1 MIPKCLRGTKT
12 YITLS
17 KPLRGRIWFEG
28 RNLIIIAIKN
38 HNHNHNLLLQVWNS
52 QNLHNLLCQ
61 WQDTFLE
68 SKFLCNSENWSIF
81 FSQLCWF
88 CSILFW
94 NSIVLD
100 SGKILYSMRLATNVR
115 LPWSLLFSAWLL
127 QQIEKRKNRNQEGK
141 GQEKKRRK
149 QKAIPRIVLLWYQL
163 LWHGY
168 SQWSTKENGEEGEGT
183 EGDREGGELGK
194 DANYID

>member
-1 MIPKCLRGTKT
+1 MRAGTWSSSPSRI
-12 YITLS
+12 IT
-17 KPLRGRIWFEG
+17 IT
-28 RNLIIIAIKN
+28 I
-38 HNHNHNLLLQVWNS
+38 
-52 QNLHNLLCQ
+52 
-61 WQDTFLE
+61 
-68 SKFLCNSENWSIF
+68 IF
-81 FSQLCWF
+81 FFKFGTAKICTIFFVNGKTHFLKVSF
-88 CSILFW
+88 YVILRIDPFSFP
-94 NSIVLD
+94 NSVDSVPFYSEISIVLD

-141 GQEKKRRK
+141 EQEKKRRK